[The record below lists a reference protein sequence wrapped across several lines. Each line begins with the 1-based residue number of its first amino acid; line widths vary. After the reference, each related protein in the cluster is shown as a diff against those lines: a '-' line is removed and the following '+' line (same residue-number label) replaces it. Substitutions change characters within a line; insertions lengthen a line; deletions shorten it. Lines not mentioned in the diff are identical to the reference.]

1 MVSLLG
7 FWVVLFCLGSIFNNG
22 KQDNKNKKQPYV
34 SRRQRLKEYN
44 AIGLKEQLDMIYHN
58 IDAWK
63 AEIKKVKDAHPKG
76 G

>member
-1 MVSLLG
+1 MYYVSIETILLVSLLG

-44 AIGLKEQLDMIYHN
+44 RKERKN
-58 IDAWK
+58 K
-63 AEIKKVKDAHPKG
+63 
-76 G
+76 